1 VCHGMH
7 SGHHGAACLLCR
19 MTQQEAQEAYESA
32 PLSHVTTTNQD
43 YTRVEKVFQVRH
55 ALLFVASLHG
65 HALQAGSGVW

>member
-1 VCHGMH
+1 
-7 SGHHGAACLLCR
+7 

-55 ALLFVASLHG
+55 ALLFGASLHG